1 MTRWAAAAALLLTL
15 TSSACSDEPEFGPKE
30 DVVVH
35 GPAGS
40 MGDADALEVVTYSE
54 TMDGRPQACFGRR
67 TVPPV
72 TADDT
77 GTGSC
82 IDSGHVPEL
91 ETAAF
96 AEITGPQP
104 LGLVTRDAAV
114 VRAHLHDGGTVEMK
128 PYRHPN
134 LDAGVFA
141 FSIPDTDA
149 VERLVAVD
157 GSGEVIGS
165 TDDLP

>member
-1 MTRWAAAAALLLTL
+1 MNRRAAAAALLLAL
-15 TSSACSDEPEFGPKE
+15 TASACSDEPEFGPVQN
-30 DVVVH
+30 VVAH

-40 MGDADALEVVTYSE
+40 VGDADALEVVTFSE

-67 TVPPV
+67 TVPPL
-72 TADDT
+72 TDDDT
-77 GTGSC
+77 GSGSC
-82 IDSGHVPEL
+82 IESGDVREL
-91 ETAAF
+91 ESAAF

-114 VRAHLHDGGTVEMK
+114 VRAHLHGGGTVEMK
-128 PYRHPN
+128 PYRHPD

-141 FSIPDTDA
+141 FSIPDTDT